1 MTAWSSPEALELAAS
16 LSMGDPET
24 AMREHVRRVMT
35 AHRST
40 VPVRL
45 GALFEWAGIRRVRL
59 AQTLLEGGLIDL
71 KDGRFDVILREDRAP
86 RRRRFTL
93 AHELSHLL
101 FVRFAPQA
109 KEAQRRQG
117 RCAPEEEE
125 RLCNVG
131 AEEFV
136 MPHVLVDETM
146 RAIAWR
152 DAARVVVKVSE
163 ACDVSIEAALVRLAP
178 VYPGCGEL
186 RLWEL
191 DAGRWRV
198 ALARRFG
205 SVGSNRSFIESP
217 QSDLPN
223 IAYLTPSIEKLPF
236 GHSRRWATAETCAVH
251 VPRRAKPTVLVA
263 YRHPL
268 VNRLPMVSNGHE

>member
-1 MTAWSSPEALELAAS
+1 VAAWSTPEALELAAS
-16 LSMGDPET
+16 LSMTNPEA
-24 AMREHVRRVMT
+24 AMREHVRRLIAV
-35 AHRST
+35 HGISS

-45 GALFEWAGIRRVRL
+45 GTLFEWGGIRRVRL
-59 AQTLLEGGLIDL
+59 EQTLLEGGLIAL
-71 KDGRFDVILREDRAP
+71 KDGRFDIILREDRAP

-93 AHELSHLL
+93 AHELSHLF
-101 FVRFAPQA
+101 FVRFAPHA
-109 KEAQRRQG
+109 KEAQRREG
-117 RCAPEEEE
+117 RGAPEEEE

-131 AEEFV
+131 AEELV
-136 MPHVLVDETM
+136 MPHAFVDAAMRVLP
-146 RAIAWR
+146 WR
-152 DAARVVVKVSE
+152 DAARLVVSFSE
-163 ACDVSIEAALVRLAP
+163 ACDASIEAALVRLAP

-186 RLWEL
+186 RMWEL
-191 DAGRWRV
+191 DGGRWRV

-205 SVGSNRSFIESP
+205 SVASDRVFIETP

-223 IAYLTPSIEKLPF
+223 VSYLTPNLDKLPF

-268 VNRLPMVSNGHE
+268 AGSAPPARIA